1 MRSRLTLIAV
11 LLVAA
16 LLTGGCV
23 VGGGA
28 KRLGITFKPQ
38 GGRQLHPGIVQLLVF
53 DQRNPPQLVGP
64 EALTKNLLKASQGGL
79 ADLVTTFPTGN
90 TISLSHL
97 TVQSLVYEA
106 VKNKLSTLGITG
118 GPDTTGAKARVT
130 VYVSEFVIDVE
141 GGDYVARV
149 SLQAVIDRP
158 GLTTIHRS
166 NASGVGSKFKLVGDM
181 GADEAISEALTICV
195 NHLDFSGI
203 DSY

>member
-1 MRSRLTLIAV
+1 MRLRFTLIAAP
-11 LLVAA
+11 LLAA
-16 LLTGGCV
+16 LLLSGCV

-28 KRLGITFKPQ
+28 KRLGVSFKPQ
-38 GGRQLHPGIVQLLVF
+38 GGRQLLPATVQLLVF
-53 DQRNPPQLVGP
+53 DQRPGPQLVGP
-64 EALTKNLLKASQGGL
+64 EAVAKDLLKASQGGL

-130 VYVSEFVIDVE
+130 VYVSEFVIDLE

-149 SLQAVIDRP
+149 TLQAVIDRP

-166 NASGVGSKFKLVGDM
+166 NAAGQGSKFKLVGDM
-181 GADEAISEALTICV
+181 GADDALSQALTICV
-195 NHLDFSGI
+195 NHLDFSGL